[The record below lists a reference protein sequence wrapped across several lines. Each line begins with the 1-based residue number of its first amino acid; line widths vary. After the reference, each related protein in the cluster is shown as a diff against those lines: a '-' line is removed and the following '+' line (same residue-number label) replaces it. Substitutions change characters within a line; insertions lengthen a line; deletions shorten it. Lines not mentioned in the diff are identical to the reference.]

1 MEAIVSLHQQLNAAN
16 TELTELQRQAEDLA
30 CEIRKLQESN
40 EKRAKQ
46 HSEAIIEGQELRRLL
61 EKERSSLEM
70 VREQLRQLE
79 VNGCDNERDEEQRLA
94 QLWQK
99 LDSNRGR
106 QNSFK
111 DRIDRLVGE
120 YLRTS
125 AWSSEIEHIQKKIMS
140 LKTATYDTSTNEY
153 EVQERNLREWIE
165 SEHFSYS
172 TCKYR
177 SKYGIYYRF

>member
-16 TELTELQRQAEDLA
+16 TELTELQKQTEDLA
-30 CEIRKLQESN
+30 CDICKLRENN
-40 EKRAKQ
+40 EKRAKR
-46 HSEAIIEGQELRRLL
+46 HSEAIMEGQELRRLL
-61 EKERSSLEM
+61 EQEKSRLEV

-79 VNGCDNERDEEQRLA
+79 ANGCDNKRDEEQRLV
-94 QLWQK
+94 QLLQN
-99 LDSNRGR
+99 LESNRGR

-125 AWSSEIEHIQKKIMS
+125 GWSSEIEHIQEKIMS
-140 LKTATYDTSTNEY
+140 LRNTTYDTSTSEY

-177 SKYGIYYRF
+177 SKYGIYYSF